1 MKTRTAA
8 LIGGLVAAAIMR
20 AEAES
25 PGATGRSAETLREAI
40 TPAVGAVVGAASDAV
55 LTARTELGRQGVNPG
70 ALLTTPTTS
79 GLGAINPDSP
89 QGIPSQG
96 KP

>member
-8 LIGGLVAAAIMR
+8 LVGGIVAAALMR

-25 PGATGRSAETLREAI
+25 PGATGRSAETLREAV

-55 LTARTELGRQGVNPG
+55 LVARQEIGRQGINPS
-70 ALLTTPTTS
+70 ALLTTPTTA
-79 GLGAINPDSP
+79 GLGGPPDSP
-89 QGIPSQG
+89 QGIPPQG
-96 KP
+96 GR